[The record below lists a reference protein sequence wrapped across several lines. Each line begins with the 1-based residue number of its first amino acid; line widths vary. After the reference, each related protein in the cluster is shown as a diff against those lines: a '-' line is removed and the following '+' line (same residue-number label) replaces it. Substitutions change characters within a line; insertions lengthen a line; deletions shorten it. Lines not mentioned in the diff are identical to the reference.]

1 MDDAQFKRIA
11 RTLADPRRFEILERI
26 AAVPEAACMDVK
38 RGLPI
43 TESTLSHHVGALVE
57 AGLIRARKAG
67 KCGYFA
73 LERRVLDAYRA
84 ELARRLSPG
93 GAEGGAGRM
102 AEGGAEGGARS
113 RRVRKE
119 PAKVRPRVGRARRGA
134 GRGS

>member
-1 MDDAQFKRIA
+1 MDDAQFTRIA

-26 AAVPEAACMDVK
+26 AAAPEVACMDVK
-38 RGLPI
+38 HGLPI

-73 LERRVLDAYRA
+73 LDRGVLDAYRA

-93 GAEGGAGRM
+93 GAA
-102 AEGGAEGGARS
+102 AR
-113 RRVRKE
+113 E
-119 PAKVRPRVGRARRGA
+119 PARADPAKTRPRGGGRLGQSAGVGGKTRKARRRARK
-134 GRGS
+134 S